1 MASMTA
7 NIPHSRRRPL
17 AGGESPAFSTSSA
30 DAGDKRKGSL
40 ADLAL
45 AGRRVAVGLGVH
57 SWLPSNLRRRRDR
70 TANLLWAAFPIV
82 AALLFV
88 SGLALLVWRMAAS
101 LHGQRVSNEAALLAR
116 KWESEADNPLVPRGY
131 IPLLVATSPGAPE
144 TAEALEALALSD
156 GIRETCVLFAVDS
169 DTDRQRALALARLLP
184 AGVRFAALV
193 RPSVVTLSAAAAAAP
208 SGVTAESARV
218 NFLLSVAFDA
228 IMAPAAVILAPRQQG
243 WRTVQAAADAAA
255 AARIAESVG
264 SRRDHGPGTVP
275 APPAEA
281 AAAAAAAV
289 DHPHLHHDA
298 TTAAKV
304 AAAAAAA
311 AAAAGAMPPA
321 VRARGAAALPSDT
334 GPLWAARDA
343 LRFLAW
349 AHREAERLT
358 PSDVTAILAID
369 AGARAASAKL
379 DAAARG
385 AGLGPRDG
393 PGVGN
398 ATSQAPA
405 EAAAAAGAAGS
416 RVRQATDGPASAGI
430 AASGATGRAV
440 IPDHTSAE
448 LTSKLAFAVGPTA
461 DGASFG
467 WHRQLKS
474 DFQAGDATATAKAA
488 KAADVGIDGQLM
500 LISGRQWA
508 ALSREW
514 SHSRD
519 WRDEVAALSV
529 HTRRSVLAPLVRR
542 MGRGEEEGRAVDAVL
557 PAASNALQFQAMRLV
572 RGADAAPTVSPP

>member
-208 SGVTAESARV
+208 SGVTAESARRP
-218 NFLLSVAFDA
+218 F
-228 IMAPAAVILAPRQQG
+228 
-243 WRTVQAAADAAA
+243 
-255 AARIAESVG
+255 
-264 SRRDHGPGTVP
+264 
-275 APPAEA
+275 PP
-281 AAAAAAAV
+281 
-289 DHPHLHHDA
+289 
-298 TTAAKV
+298 T
-304 AAAAAAA
+304 
-311 AAAAGAMPPA
+311 
-321 VRARGAAALPSDT
+321 R

-508 ALSREW
+508 ALSKEW